1 MNYQDLKLITSKELE
16 NLDYCDFSNR
26 ESWLN
31 RVWQKIVAA
40 LTEQDTQGFRVW
52 KQTDRRGRTNWK
64 VRDAATN
71 EVIAFSSEAEVRI
84 WIEESYYRQAVKARS
99 FKPYAWQQIER

>member
-16 NLDYCDFSNR
+16 ANRTNR

-31 RVWQKIVAA
+31 KVWQKIVAA
-40 LTEQDTQGFRVW
+40 LTAQDTQSFQVRN
-52 KQTDRRGRTNWK
+52 KTDRRGHTYWQ
-64 VRDAATN
+64 VRDVTTN
-71 EVIAFSSEAEVRI
+71 QTITFTSEAEVRI
-84 WIEESYYRQAVKARS
+84 WIEESYYRPVIKARS